1 MKKKVLLFVG
11 ILCCACS
18 KAPVDEIGK
27 SGETGSE
34 QKDRI
39 TVNIGSDAVKTAL
52 GQENAGKVPVLWTDK
67 DELMLVGKGN
77 THACYQTSTADISTE
92 DGRIA
97 VFTIT
102 DGTVPDKTEK
112 SMAVYPYSSVI
123 VATLDKAIMNVPG
136 TQPYQKG
143 SFAAGINP
151 MASMNEAG
159 SGSLTMKSVFGCIHF
174 SIKGEGQKVS
184 GIEIADQNA
193 ESALWGSCTINA
205 DWTSGTFSCSISN
218 SDSGKNT
225 LKLSFT
231 SPVELTETATDF
243 YFTVPAGAF
252 AGGFKIS
259 LYDSGDNLVG
269 SKETTSACTISAGKM
284 KRIPEF
290 TIKAPKIKRISIIG
304 DSISTFAGII
314 PEGYAPYYPVAG
326 HLDYV
331 EQTYW
336 YRLAHDFMEN
346 ATIDTNIAYGGT
358 TVTTARVHDFCFN
371 FMEQGGVGTPDI
383 ILIYGGTNDNN
394 VAEARGLELV
404 PGVDAI
410 TATSAPYL
418 NDVFR
423 MANRA
428 KTLEQAYALPGGTF
442 CEAYVKLL
450 RLCTIKYPD
459 VKIVNI
465 IGDWLCVGMEKSI
478 VAISD
483 NYSNTRYVDFRVN
496 GKNDM
501 VNIPKIGAGCHP
513 NYVGM
518 EYIARTIYSTVGEW
532 LEAE

>member
-1 MKKKVLLFVG
+1 M
-11 ILCCACS
+11 
-18 KAPVDEIGK
+18 
-27 SGETGSE
+27 
-34 QKDRI
+34 
-39 TVNIGSDAVKTAL
+39 
-52 GQENAGKVPVLWTDK
+52 
-67 DELMLVGKGN
+67 
-77 THACYQTSTADISTE
+77 
-92 DGRIA
+92 
-97 VFTIT
+97 
-102 DGTVPDKTEK
+102 
-112 SMAVYPYSSVI
+112 
-123 VATLDKAIMNVPG
+123 
-136 TQPYQKG
+136 
-143 SFAAGINP
+143 
-151 MASMNEAG
+151 
-159 SGSLTMKSVFGCIHF
+159 
-174 SIKGEGQKVS
+174 
-184 GIEIADQNA
+184 
-193 ESALWGSCTINA
+193 
-205 DWTSGTFSCSISN
+205 
-218 SDSGKNT
+218 
-225 LKLSFT
+225 
-231 SPVELTETATDF
+231 
-243 YFTVPAGAF
+243 
-252 AGGFKIS
+252 
-259 LYDSGDNLVG
+259 
-269 SKETTSACTISAGKM
+269 
-284 KRIPEF
+284 
-290 TIKAPKIKRISIIG
+290 
-304 DSISTFAGII
+304 
-314 PEGYAPYYPVAG
+314 AG

-478 VAISD
+478 IAISD